1 MAGSDNG
8 SVKADQAELMVGREG
23 DNPAAERSGTVMLL
37 GDEPRQ
43 PHYRTSLIL

>member
-1 MAGSDNG
+1 MARCDNG
-8 SVKADQAELMVGREG
+8 SVKADQADLIAGSEG

-43 PHYRTSLIL
+43 PHYRISLIL